1 MKLVIVE
8 SPKKAKTIEKYL
20 GTDYRVLASGGH
32 ICDLPARKLGIDVDN
47 NFKPEYVLNPDKERT
62 LEQLKQAVSRAK
74 EVYLATDPDREGE
87 AISWHL
93 ATNLGLPD
101 AENRIEFHEISKK
114 AVTAAL
120 AAPRKIDMNLVNA
133 QQARR
138 VLDRLVGYK
147 ISPVISSKIKSGL
160 SAGRVQSAALRM
172 LVDRERE
179 IRSFVPQEYWTL
191 VAFLHKDSSH
201 IRATFEEINGKK
213 HRIGSRAELDEIL
226 SNMQDKPY
234 VVDVVKKAVR
244 KTFPQP
250 PFTTSTLQQD
260 ATSKFS
266 MSAPQ
271 VMQIAQQLYEGVE
284 IDGAPVALV
293 TYIRTDSVRVST
305 DAIFDARRYIEHKY
319 GQAYLPKSPMM
330 YKTSN
335 QAQDAHEAIRPISLE
350 RTPESL
356 EKKLPKNVLQVYR
369 LIYDRFVASQMMPA
383 LYNTLDIRVGVQGTP
398 TQNYGFHTKG
408 RALKFAGYTAA
419 YNDVKPA
426 DNDEEGGDITSP
438 LEEGDTLVK
447 DELKFE
453 QKFTKPPQR
462 YSESSLI
469 KAMEENGIGRPSTYA
484 TIISVLSKRAYSS
497 RDGKYMVAT
506 ELGEQVVDEINKHFS
521 DIIDLKFTANMEQ
534 ELDNIGAGKREWQDL
549 IAAFYPGFI
558 EHVIAAH
565 RESTSKKPDEVTDI
579 RCNKCGAFMVIKEG
593 RNGRFLACPNYPA
606 CKNTRSLDQKVVGK
620 CPACGSDVVE
630 KTTKS
635 GKPFYG
641 CTGYPKC
648 KFASWDIPAP
658 YFCPECGST
667 MKQINYRNQV
677 KYKCTKCT
685 HVELISDKS
694 DKGDK

>member
-20 GTDYRVLASGGH
+20 GNDFRVRASGGH
-32 ICDLPARKLGIDVDN
+32 ICDLPARNLGIDVND
-47 NFKPEYVLNPDKERT
+47 NFKPEYVVNPDKERT
-62 LEQLKQAVSRAK
+62 IESLKQEVARAK

-93 ATNLGLPD
+93 ATHLGLPD
-101 AENRIEFHEISKK
+101 GANRIEFHEISKK

-147 ISPVISSKIKSGL
+147 ISPVISRKIKSGL

-179 IRSFVPQEYWTL
+179 IRNFVPQEYWTL
-191 VAFLHKDSSH
+191 QALMHHADSR
-201 IRATFEEINGKK
+201 IKANFEEINGKK
-213 HRIGSRAELDEIL
+213 HRIGSKEELDEML
-226 SNMQDKPY
+226 ANMQGKDY

-244 KTFPQP
+244 KSFPQP

-260 ATSKFS
+260 ATNKFA

-284 IDGAPVALV
+284 IEGEGHVALV

-305 DAIFDARRYIEHKY
+305 DAVFEARRYIQQTY
-319 GQAYLPKSPMM
+319 GSDYLPKTPMS

-335 QAQDAHEAIRPISLE
+335 QAQDAHEAIRPINLD
-350 RTPESL
+350 RTPQSL
-356 EKKLPKNVLQVYR
+356 RKKLSHNNYLVYK

-408 RALKFAGYTAA
+408 KALKFAGYTAA
-419 YNDVKPA
+419 YAEVKPEG
-426 DNDEEGGDITSP
+426 DEEEGDITSP
-438 LEEGDTLVK
+438 LEEGDVLVK
-447 DELKFE
+447 DDLKYE

-484 TIISVLSKRAYSS
+484 SIISVLSKRAYTT
-497 RDGKYMVAT
+497 REGKYMAAT
-506 ELGEQVVDEINKHFS
+506 ELGEQVVDEINKYFS
-521 DIIDLKFTANMEQ
+521 DILDLKFTANMEQ
-534 ELDNIGAGKREWQDL
+534 SLDDIGAGKREWQNL
-549 IAAFYPGFI
+549 IAEFYPGFMQ
-558 EHVIAAH
+558 HVFDAY
-565 RESTSKKPDEVTDI
+565 RESGSKKPAEVTGV
-579 RCNKCGAFMVIKEG
+579 RCDKCGSYMVIKEG
-593 RNGRFLACPNYPA
+593 RNGRFLACPNYPT

-620 CPACGSDVVE
+620 CPRCGSDVVE
-630 KTTKS
+630 KTSKS
-635 GKPFYG
+635 GKTFYG
-641 CTGYPKC
+641 CTGYPRC
-648 KFASWDIPAP
+648 DFASWDVPAP
-658 YFCPECGST
+658 YFCPECGAT
-667 MKQINYRNQV
+667 MKQINYRNQL

-685 HVELISDKS
+685 HVELIADNNKK
-694 DKGDK
+694 D